1 MRTFLALLLLL
12 MGTVLA
18 PCAFAQDFS
27 MCDTNSV
34 TGAWC
39 MDEPKAYAAA
49 LAAINSIVGQNQHVC
64 GPKKTGPVF
73 AGGINYY
80 RVQYQVQSNSYTCD
94 QTIMV
99 ASRYRDWPDSGSCQ
113 DGFGIDPF
121 KPTECLNQNKC
132 LARNA
137 DLSPAPR
144 VSSASSVC
152 TGGCEYKI
160 VESCGTTR
168 VNGGNAMHCGVWEYS
183 GNPCGSLPP
192 PGPGEGPGDPPAPQ
206 KCTPAGDGQT
216 FCLKPDGNHCASA
229 STGRQICWRP
239 GETGEKDDGPIK
251 QKRDAGNDP
260 IPPNL
265 QLPSGDSLSPVGQPV
280 RAVTNVNNQTIN
292 TVTQN
297 YQTTHGT
304 NAGGSAP
311 NKGESASGDGSGK
324 DEGEG
329 SASGGGD
336 CKTPPIT
343 SGDPVLGMVA
353 TQAWHTRCAVEAGNA
368 AKVTGDVADC
378 KQPFTVEGTNA
389 NAIKLRAMR
398 AQLCNG
404 DKNGNGRPDW
414 TETNGTET
422 PEPGEGEEEPGV
434 LSKFINTDALD
445 GGGFLGG
452 SGSCPAMGTVD
463 LHFVQVDLSNA
474 SWWCP
479 FVSMCRAILLLMGA
493 YIAIRLLME

>member
-1 MRTFLALLLLL
+1 MKRCSALLVLLAL
-12 MGTVLA
+12 MVLPNA
-18 PCAFAQDFS
+18 GFAFALTCSEAWQQCSAFIANQPPACNVLGCPDPRPTYQYRCEV
-27 MCDTNSV
+27 MPNGWEMMAQKLTTPPGTTWTNMQAWAF
-34 TGAWC
+34 TGGVNCPAGQ
-39 MDEPKAYAAA
+39 EPAPGGGCRCEGGYA
-49 LAAINSIVGQNQHVC
+49 
-64 GPKKTGPVF
+64 F
-73 AGGINYY
+73 
-80 RVQYQVQSNSYTCD
+80 
-94 QTIMV
+94 
-99 ASRYRDWPDSGSCQ
+99 
-113 DGFGIDPF
+113 DPF
-121 KPTECLNQNKC
+121 NPSQCLNANKC

-137 DLSPAPR
+137 DLSDAPR
-144 VSSASSVC
+144 VGSSSAVC

-160 VESCGTTR
+160 VESCGTVT
-168 VNGGNAMHCGVWEYS
+168 VGGTQTTCGVWEYS
-183 GNPCGSLPP
+183 GNPCGGLPP

-251 QKRDAGNDP
+251 QKRDAGHDP

-304 NAGGSAP
+304 NAGSS